1 MISCAINI
9 GTSKF
14 FKGYNCTCSMG
25 WCNFV
30 VFEKFPFAYKH
41 QIALKIMLIFN
52 VNFLSQ
58 CLRLTLTTT
67 MYCPLAEHN

>member
-1 MISCAINI
+1 
-9 GTSKF
+9 
-14 FKGYNCTCSMG
+14 MG

-52 VNFLSQ
+52 VNVTDPGAEA
-58 CLRLTLTTT
+58 TL
-67 MYCPLAEHN
+67 YPA